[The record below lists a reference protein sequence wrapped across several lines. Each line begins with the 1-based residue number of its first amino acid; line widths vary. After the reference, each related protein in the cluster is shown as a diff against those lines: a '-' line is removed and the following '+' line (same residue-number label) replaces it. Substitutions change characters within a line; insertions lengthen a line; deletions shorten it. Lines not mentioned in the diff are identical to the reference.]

1 LKNITINISK
11 EIAIE
16 AFNGGVCRVSL
27 KEEQGRSKPKS
38 IAQLMDIANRW
49 AMVKI
54 MLKQIHT
61 HQMTRTHTQGTHWI
75 TNVDAIVEGSVRT
88 KDHGY
93 EEADSVEM

>member
-38 IAQLMDIANRW
+38 IAQLMDIAKRW
-49 AMVKI
+49 VDGEDHVK
-54 MLKQIHT
+54 
-61 HQMTRTHTQGTHWI
+61 
-75 TNVDAIVEGSVRT
+75 TNHAYSPDDEEADPGYSLDHERRCDRRRKC
-88 KDHGY
+88 KDHG
-93 EEADSVEM
+93 